1 MNSAIAVIM
10 AIITYFS
17 SLFTAIPEVVKM
29 MRSKPDYRWLVTAGE
44 TVEHTYDEYYAFYQ
58 ENLNYAI
65 KGNADVKA
73 EDLIDVT
80 DKYQALLDENL
91 EIAKKWRE
99 TPGVGQIEFFNH
111 VKDGGPWDYK
121 LEENHTDL
129 AREWGI
135 EGEKFFA
142 VYGKVMEWEA
152 FGNINFA
159 YTGAATGFSPITIF
173 TGGGAVEALNT
184 GARWERL
191 HNYFDPQDD
200 HDLISF
206 GLALYGYDDPEY
218 MQQAKMID
226 LFLTIAEPRAALAAF
241 KIMKILPSP
250 KK

>member
-1 MNSAIAVIM
+1 MNSTIAVIM

-44 TVEHTYDEYYAFYQ
+44 TVKHTYDEYYDFYQ
-58 ENLNYAI
+58 ENLCYTVENV
-65 KGNADVKA
+65 NA
-73 EDLIDVT
+73 EDLKDVT

-121 LEENHTDL
+121 LDKNHKEL
-129 AREWGI
+129 AEEWGLKLN
-135 EGEKFFA
+135 ERFS
-142 VYGKVMEWEA
+142 VYGKVMDWHA
-152 FGNINFA
+152 LGNINFA
-159 YTGAATGFSPITIF
+159 YTGAATGFSPVTIL
-173 TGGGAVEALNT
+173 TGGGAVEALNS
-184 GARWERL
+184 GARWEKL
-191 HNYFDPQDD
+191 PYYFDSVEDNR
-200 HDLISF
+200 LINF
-206 GLALYGYDDPEY
+206 GIALYGYDDPEY

-241 KIMKILPSP
+241 KTMKILPSP
-250 KK
+250 DR